1 MSSHIINNLFVVIIP
16 RIEGTIS
23 YIKTELDEREREDF
37 YRLKKVQNKKENM
50 RRAEEERREEYNN
63 KMSDLN
69 IQKLDLEMRDLFI
82 NEEER
87 DLLF

>member
-50 RRAEEERREEYNN
+50 RKAEEERREEYNN

>member
-1 MSSHIINNLFVVIIP
+1 MSFHIINNLFVVIIP